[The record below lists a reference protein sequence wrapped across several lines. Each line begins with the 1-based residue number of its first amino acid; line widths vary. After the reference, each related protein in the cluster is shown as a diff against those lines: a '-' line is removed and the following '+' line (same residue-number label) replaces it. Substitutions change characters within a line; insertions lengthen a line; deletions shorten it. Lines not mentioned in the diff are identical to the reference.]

1 MLQNTNFIFEQ
12 LKNEQIVPV
21 EINNKVHPETH
32 FSLSASSFSKS
43 AVLQAKLQELKDIA
57 PNAVIFSSFTIQKDI
72 CNFSIGSGDETVTA
86 DECDNNLL
94 PEPLT
99 SLFDYEAVN
108 LEKALLKEHSL
119 KLCTQY
125 KEIYNQQCFN
135 RLTEV
140 TKTQSQSKIW
150 NIHRARRI
158 TASNFHSV
166 IHTRNSIS
174 PFNKLMQYETPPS
187 NLPNL
192 KYGRETEEIARESY
206 YALVGP
212 YHSNVAITKTGL
224 HISANYPHLGA
235 SPDRITDCDCC
246 LKGLVEIKCPR
257 KYSTGLKGWEN
268 DKNFAIDSSKNVK
281 KDHLYF
287 VQMQQQMF
295 LLGVKFCDFLCG
307 HQ

>member
-1 MLQNTNFIFEQ
+1 MLQNTNFKQ
-12 LKNEQIVPV
+12 PKNEQIVPV

-125 KEIYNQQCFN
+125 KETYNQQCFN

-150 NIHRARRI
+150 NIHRAGRI

-166 IHTRNSIS
+166 IHTRNSLS
-174 PFNKLMQYETPPS
+174 LLNKFMQYETPSS

-192 KYGRETEEIARESY
+192 KYGREMEERVRKVIILSLD
-206 YALVGP
+206 LVILILRSQKLV
-212 YHSNVAITKTGL
+212 YTSMLITLTWV
-224 HISANYPHLGA
+224 P
-235 SPDRITDCDCC
+235 P
-246 LKGLVEIKCPR
+246 
-257 KYSTGLKGWEN
+257 
-268 DKNFAIDSSKNVK
+268 
-281 KDHLYF
+281 
-287 VQMQQQMF
+287 QME
-295 LLGVKFCDFLCG
+295 L
-307 HQ
+307 

>member
-1 MLQNTNFIFEQ
+1 MLQNTNFKQ
-12 LKNEQIVPV
+12 PKNEQIVPV

-119 KLCTQY
+119 KLFTQY
-125 KEIYNQQCFN
+125 KETCNRKCFN
-135 RLTEV
+135 RLTEL
-140 TKTQSQSKIW
+140 TKRQIPSTILNVHW
-150 NIHRARRI
+150 AGRI
-158 TASNFHSV
+158 KASNFHSV

-174 PFNKLMQYETPPS
+174 LLNKLMQYETP
-187 NLPNL
+187 
-192 KYGRETEEIARESY
+192 
-206 YALVGP
+206 
-212 YHSNVAITKTGL
+212 
-224 HISANYPHLGA
+224 
-235 SPDRITDCDCC
+235 
-246 LKGLVEIKCPR
+246 
-257 KYSTGLKGWEN
+257 
-268 DKNFAIDSSKNVK
+268 
-281 KDHLYF
+281 
-287 VQMQQQMF
+287 
-295 LLGVKFCDFLCG
+295 
-307 HQ
+307 

>member
-1 MLQNTNFIFEQ
+1 MLQNTNFKQ
-12 LKNEQIVPV
+12 PKNEQIVPV

-43 AVLQAKLQELKDIA
+43 AVLQAKLQELKVIA

-86 DECDNNLL
+86 DECDSNLL

-125 KEIYNQQCFN
+125 KETYNQQCFN

-158 TASNFHSV
+158 RASNFHSV
-166 IHTRNSIS
+166 IHTRYSIS

-212 YHSNVAITKTGL
+212 YHSNIAITKTGL

-235 SPDRITDCDCC
+235 SPNRITDCDCC
-246 LKGLVEIKCPR
+246 RKGLIAIKCPR

-268 DKNFAIDSSKNVK
+268 DKNVATDSSKNVK